1 MNGADLLEGP
11 GIAIAIGAAFLLLA
25 LIVLLR
31 HKAASLR
38 HQPFPPFPFSLKG
51 KLDPPNLAFWCV
63 VVMGK

>member
-11 GIAIAIGAAFLLLA
+11 GMAIAIGAAFLLLA

-38 HQPFPPFPFSLKG
+38 HQPFPPFPF
-51 KLDPPNLAFWCV
+51 A
-63 VVMGK
+63 